1 MNSGSLRYR
10 VSIQSLDATQKNS
23 TGQIKRVWVEICS
36 VWADITF
43 VNAKETIAGNREIS
57 VANVRIRIRWN
68 KSVTPK
74 MRVVYQDQIFDIND
88 IMPEMK
94 HRLYMDL
101 LCTQGADDGG
111 GA

>member
-10 VSIQSLDATQKNS
+10 IAIEQLDSSQSNAA
-23 TGQIKRVWVEICS
+23 GQITRIWTPVCV
-36 VWADITF
+36 VWAGIKYETG
-43 VNAKETIAGNREIS
+43 KETIAGNREVSI
-57 VANVRIRIRWN
+57 ANARIRIRWRRGIN
-68 KSVTPK
+68 AG
-74 MRVVYQDQIFDIND
+74 MRVNHDGVIYDIND
-88 IMPEMK
+88 VMPDMT

>member
-10 VSIQSLDATQKNS
+10 IAIEQLDSSQSNAA
-23 TGQIKRVWVEICS
+23 GQIMRIWTPVCV
-36 VWADITF
+36 VWAGIKYETG
-43 VNAKETIAGNREIS
+43 KETIAGNKEVSI
-57 VANVRIRIRWN
+57 ANARIRIRWRRGIN
-68 KSVTPK
+68 AG
-74 MRVVYQDQIFDIND
+74 MRVNHDGVIYDIND
-88 IMPEMK
+88 VMLDMT